1 MHFHPLNCF
10 PHLAI
15 SVQWLENKDN
25 LGFPEMEPA
34 FIVGGFS
41 AMGHKTQL
49 NVTVLMLLEHK
60 IISEVVAP
68 SSV

>member
-1 MHFHPLNCF
+1 
-10 PHLAI
+10 
-15 SVQWLENKDN
+15 
-25 LGFPEMEPA
+25 
-34 FIVGGFS
+34 
-41 AMGHKTQL
+41 MGHKTQL